1 MSILEFVTFG
11 KQIMMIIF
19 RDEKVKDFTFADISK
34 FLDIVLELVPW
45 KEMSQSD
52 FIRDADVRIKMSFIS
67 VPIIWLY

>member
-1 MSILEFVTFG
+1 MSILEFD
-11 KQIMMIIF
+11 KQIMMIIY

>member
-1 MSILEFVTFG
+1 
-11 KQIMMIIF
+11 MMIIY

>member
-1 MSILEFVTFG
+1 MNILEFD
-11 KQIMMIIF
+11 KQIMMIIY